1 MNRED
6 SGFRAARVLA
16 MWVPSMLETNQ
27 TRGPPEEYGLRASVT
42 MRGPCGEMQHQ
53 KTRLR
58 AYRSGESQVS
68 PWKNQDSGWD
78 PSPHPKGVLLTRSE
92 PPMPML
98 MTSVMGLPEYP
109 FQSPLRT
116 RWCRVEGVFSP
127 NVQV

>member
-1 MNRED
+1 MGRCSIRTQD
-6 SGFRAARVLA
+6 SRAHRD
-16 MWVPSMLETNQ
+16 
-27 TRGPPEEYGLRASVT
+27 
-42 MRGPCGEMQHQ
+42 
-53 KTRLR
+53 
-58 AYRSGESQVS
+58 GESQVS

-116 RWCRVEGVFSP
+116 RWHRAGRGIQPKPPGIKCCSKASLRLSP
-127 NVQV
+127 NVHALTGPPLRQH